1 MTDDFTRQVA
11 GIGALAEPAR
21 RELYLYV
28 VAQPEPVGRD
38 QVAAGTG
45 VPRHVVKFHLDKL
58 VDEGLLE
65 TEFRRLSGKQ
75 GPGAGRPAKL
85 YRRTAREVSV
95 SLPER
100 HYELAGEILAAAVE
114 EAARGGQ
121 PVLTAVA
128 RAAATAGRRIGTE
141 ARAATGQPST
151 ASSLTAVAEV
161 LASRGY
167 EPRLGP
173 AGMVLANCPFHA
185 LAKQHTELVCGM
197 NLEVITALTHELG
210 RADVEVRLDPAPNRC
225 CVTLRSATPRS

>member
-1 MTDDFTRQVA
+1 VTDDFARQVA

-95 SLPER
+95 SLPVR

-114 EAARGGQ
+114 EAAGDGQ
-121 PVLTAVA
+121 PVLTAVV
-128 RAAATAGRRIGTE
+128 RAAATAGRRMGAE

-151 ASSLTAVAEV
+151 VSSLTAVAEV
-161 LASRGY
+161 LASHGY
-167 EPRLGP
+167 EPRREP
-173 AGMVLANCPFHA
+173 AGVVLANCPFHA
-185 LAKQHTELVCGM
+185 LAKRHTELVCGM
-197 NLEVITALTHELG
+197 NLEVITALTQELG
-210 RADVEVRLDPAPNRC
+210 RTDVEVRLDPAPNRC
-225 CVTLRSATPRS
+225 CVTLRSTTPRS